1 MNAPVDLSNVA
12 VPAGNEGLRLL
23 RHQRAAFSRDMNPS
37 REVRV
42 SRLNRLAGMIESN
55 ADAFCAAI
63 AADFGVRAP
72 VVTIMADIVPTMA
85 PLRHAKRHIGRWM
98 ATRRAKVEL
107 AWLPGRAKIMRQPL
121 GVVGIVGPW
130 NYPLQLMLCPL
141 VGALAAGNRAML
153 KPSELTPTF
162 AELLKVKIAKAFAE
176 DEVAVVTGG
185 PEVASSF
192 VDLPF
197 DHLLFTGSTSV
208 GRLVAQAAAKNLVPV
223 TLELGGKS
231 PAIIDASADLKT
243 TAERLAWGKLFN
255 AGQTCI
261 APDYALVPRA
271 EITGFVAAFRAA
283 VIKQYP
289 AISGNADY
297 TSIISER
304 HAERLHRL
312 IADARDKGAEVVE
325 PFAGASSGK
334 VVGPTLLLDVP
345 PNSMAMREEIFGPV
359 LPIVPYDSV
368 DDAIAYVNERDR
380 PLALYWFGVD
390 PAAREKVL
398 LQTVSGG
405 VCVNDTIAHILQES
419 MPFGGVGPSGQG
431 QYHGEYGFKTFSKEK
446 PVFIQSRYSGVSM
459 MYPPYTGFKRRFAK
473 LLQRIV

>member
-1 MNAPVDLSNVA
+1 MNAPVDRSSVA
-12 VPAGNEGLRLL
+12 MPAGGEGVRLL
-23 RHQRAAFSRDMNPS
+23 QLQRDAFARDMNPS
-37 REVRV
+37 REVRLD
-42 SRLNRLAGMIESN
+42 RLNRLAGMIEKN

-63 AADFGVRAP
+63 AADFGVRDH
-72 VVTIMADIVPTMA
+72 VVTVMADIVPTMA
-85 PLRHAKRHIGRWM
+85 ALRHAKRHVGRWM
-98 ATRRAKVEL
+98 ATRRAKVEVS
-107 AWLPGRAKIMRQPL
+107 WLPGRAKIMRQPL
-121 GVVGIVGPW
+121 GVVGILGPW

-153 KPSELTPTF
+153 KPSELTP
-162 AELLKVKIAKAFAE
+162 AFAE
-176 DEVAVVTGG
+176 RLKAEVGTAFAQDEVAVVTGG
-185 PEVASSF
+185 PDVAKAF
-192 VDLPF
+192 VDLSF

-231 PAIIDASADLKT
+231 PAIIDMSADMKT
-243 TAERLAWGKLFN
+243 AAERLAWGKLFN

-271 EITGFVAAFRAA
+271 EITRFVEAFRAA

-289 AISGNADY
+289 TISDNPDY
-297 TSIISER
+297 TSIISAR
-304 HAERLHRL
+304 HAERLHQL
-312 IADARDKGAEVVE
+312 IADARDKGATVVDLGG
-325 PFAGASSGK
+325 GASGDK
-334 VVGPTLLLDVP
+334 VVSPTLLLDVP
-345 PNSMAMREEIFGPV
+345 PDAAAMCDEIFGPV
-359 LPIVPYDSV
+359 LPVIPYESV

-380 PLALYWFGVD
+380 PLALYWFGTD
-390 PAAREKVL
+390 PALREKVL
-398 LQTVSGG
+398 SQTISGG

-459 MYPPYTGFKRRFAK
+459 MYPPYTGLKRHFAK
-473 LLQRIV
+473 VLQRIV